1 MYHAQLQ
8 IAEQGKDDNEFCEII
23 ERGTNSKLP
32 YGIVTRRNPTLL
44 NLLHLSFIDLHR
56 TFPENSKFKSTT
68 DNADGSVSM
77 STEDIPA
84 IIALR
89 QVLYAFSVHCP
100 HIGYCQSLNYIA
112 GMLLLFLDEEQA
124 FWMLV
129 TIIQDILPDGIYDIT
144 MEGAN
149 IDQTVLM
156 MFMWERLPHIWN
168 KISSGKGF
176 WECEKDVDGA
186 TMPTITLVTSHW
198 FLTLFINIL
207 PTEVSMRIDLFV
219 LL

>member
-1 MYHAQLQ
+1 
-8 IAEQGKDDNEFCEII
+8 
-23 ERGTNSKLP
+23 
-32 YGIVTRRNPTLL
+32 
-44 NLLHLSFIDLHR
+44 
-56 TFPENSKFKSTT
+56 
-68 DNADGSVSM
+68 M
-77 STEDIPA
+77 STKEIPA
-84 IIALR
+84 ILSLR
-89 QVLYAFSVHCP
+89 RVLYAFSVYCP

-112 GMLLLFLDEEQA
+112 GMLLLFLDEERA

-156 MFMWERLPHIWN
+156 MFIWERLPHIWN
-168 KISSGKGF
+168 KISNGKGF

-207 PTEVSMRIDLFV
+207 PTEVRRFDC
-219 LL
+219 LLCL

>member
-1 MYHAQLQ
+1 VQL
-8 IAEQGKDDNEFCEII
+8 AEQGKDDNEFCEII
-23 ERGTNSKLP
+23 ERGIAIKHVFFFKILMRNVALNCMFILP
-32 YGIVTRRNPTLL
+32 PV
-44 NLLHLSFIDLHR
+44 DLHR
-56 TFPENSKFKSTT
+56 TFPENAKFKSTT
-68 DNADGSVSM
+68 DNADGSVTM

-84 IIALR
+84 ILSLR
-89 QVLYAFSVHCP
+89 RVLYAFSVYCP

-112 GMLLLFLDEEQA
+112 GMLLLFMDEERA
-124 FWMLV
+124 FWTLV

-156 MFMWERLPHIWN
+156 MFIWERLPHIWN

-207 PTEVSMRIDLFV
+207 PTEVSGLF
-219 LL
+219 

>member
-1 MYHAQLQ
+1 
-8 IAEQGKDDNEFCEII
+8 
-23 ERGTNSKLP
+23 
-32 YGIVTRRNPTLL
+32 
-44 NLLHLSFIDLHR
+44 
-56 TFPENSKFKSTT
+56 
-68 DNADGSVSM
+68 M

-84 IIALR
+84 IISLR

-129 TIIQDILPDGIYDIT
+129 TIIEDILPDGIYDIT

-207 PTEVSMRIDLFV
+207 PTEVSMDRLVCSFVKRFLNTLVTLLFDSRYYVFGIACSSKCNHGYSTYLHTV
-219 LL
+219 LHTL

>member
-1 MYHAQLQ
+1 
-8 IAEQGKDDNEFCEII
+8 
-23 ERGTNSKLP
+23 
-32 YGIVTRRNPTLL
+32 
-44 NLLHLSFIDLHR
+44 
-56 TFPENSKFKSTT
+56 
-68 DNADGSVSM
+68 
-77 STEDIPA
+77 
-84 IIALR
+84 
-89 QVLYAFSVHCP
+89 
-100 HIGYCQSLNYIA
+100 
-112 GMLLLFLDEEQA
+112 MLLLFHDEEKA

-129 TIIQDILPDGIYDIT
+129 TIIEDILPDGIYDIT

-207 PTEVSMRIDLFV
+207 PTEVSMGIYLFV
-219 LL
+219 VL

>member
-1 MYHAQLQ
+1 MFIL
-8 IAEQGKDDNEFCEII
+8 
-23 ERGTNSKLP
+23 TLP
-32 YGIVTRRNPTLL
+32 PV
-44 NLLHLSFIDLHR
+44 DLHR

-68 DNADGSVSM
+68 DNADGSVTM

-84 IIALR
+84 IISLR
-89 QVLYAFSVHCP
+89 RVLYAFSVYCP

-112 GMLLLFLDEEQA
+112 GMLLLFMDEERA

-156 MFMWERLPHIWN
+156 MFIWERLPHIWN

-207 PTEVSMRIDLFV
+207 PTEVSEQPFFFGLFGDTSW
-219 LL
+219 LNTFSLPHCTPLHSTPLYI